1 MKKLNIKK
9 KILFNIIMIIN
20 IFIIPNYTLAQ
31 NINGKQY
38 NPEFIATIVIIS
50 LLEILLIIFLTIK
63 LIKKFKKKTK
73 NENTKNVKRDIDYY
87 RELIKENDLTPSEVV
102 QLVKENFDSIELENV
117 FMSAILDLKLKNKIE
132 IIQEENTSDDCKTK
146 IRILDLNKKPYLLE
160 DEKNVLQFLKK
171 ATKSEYIT
179 LEDLKYY
186 IVEHQE
192 EVKNLRDCLIKE
204 SKKRILEK
212 GLFNLDNYKKRET
225 NYFYLILW
233 SIFFLSTIM
242 IILVCLA
249 NPITYILTILTLVID
264 IQVGIILFDRVKKYN
279 NVLTEKGRKEKE
291 KWLGFKK
298 YVENYS
304 ILDERKAEEVEL
316 WDNYMVYATALGVT
330 KNIREQ
336 FKMAYPDLE
345 EFIVFLKS
353 DETWKGREK

>member
-31 NINGKQY
+31 SINEKQY

-63 LIKKFKKKTK
+63 LIKEFKKKTK
-73 NENTKNVKRDIDYY
+73 NENVKRDIDYY

-102 QLVKENFDSIELENV
+102 QLVKENLDSIELENV
-117 FMSAILDLKLKNKIE
+117 FMSAILDLKLKNKIK

-146 IRILDLNKKPYLLE
+146 IKILDLSKEPYLLE
-160 DEKNVLQFLKK
+160 DEKNVLQFLKN
-171 ATKSEYIT
+171 ATNTEYIT
-179 LEDLKYY
+179 LEELKYY

-192 EVKNLRDCLIKE
+192 EVRNLRDSLIKE

-233 SIFFLSTIM
+233 SIFFLASIM
-242 IILVCLA
+242 IILAGLA

-264 IQVGIILFDRVKKYN
+264 AQVGIILYNRGKKYN

-298 YVENYS
+298 YVEDYS